1 MLTKELAMLT
11 RLALNEETFTV
22 MESPAV
28 EHAEFL
34 VRSKT
39 EVLRLLNEISARGTL
54 IAVSFPQAD
63 CAAVTSLIYVDQPS
77 NMLLL
82 EYPPEWRSVME
93 SGACDSIML
102 ACVHDDARIQF
113 QAGKGTVVDLDGV
126 AVVGLEIPEFMWRF
140 QRRDAP
146 RQKVSGLTMTLNL
159 GFLECDA
166 EVTDLSMDGVGVFNC
181 DSEVRLEAGEVLR
194 DCKIAIPGAGRIAV
208 DLTVQHQ
215 TPMQAPEGGKTM
227 RVGCQFSGLSDRA
240 RQLIAHYL
248 DALAD
253 T

>member
-1 MLTKELAMLT
+1 MLT
-11 RLALNEETFTV
+11 RMALNEETFTV

-28 EHAEFL
+28 DHAEFL

-54 IAVSFPQAD
+54 LAVSFPQAD

-82 EYPPEWRSVME
+82 EYPPEWRSMIE
-93 SGACDSIML
+93 RGDGDDSIML

-113 QAGKGTVVDLDGV
+113 QAGRGTVVDLDGV
-126 AVVGLEIPEFMWRF
+126 PVVAVTIPEFMWRF

-215 TPMQAPEGGKTM
+215 TPMSVPGSGKTT
-227 RVGCQFSGLSDRA
+227 RVGCQFTGLNDRT

-248 DALAD
+248 NALAD